1 VASGIEVA
9 RIICENNIALHHP
22 IEICAFSAEESS
34 RFGVGTIGSAVVA
47 GELNARSIDG
57 LQDKHGVKLGE
68 VLARL
73 GRNHDAINSSKRKP
87 SDFHAYLELHIEQG
101 PILENEGKKIGVVS
115 AISASTRLSV
125 KFLGRADHSGTTPMN
140 LRRDALTAAS
150 ELILAVEQICKAEA
164 GVVGTVGSISVS
176 PNAMNVVPGTVE
188 LGIDIRSVHANS
200 KKRVTNLVLDEAQKI
215 SSRRD
220 VQLETRIIK
229 EDEPVIL
236 NAEIVSLLEN
246 VCKSSRVP
254 YMRMISGAGHDAM
267 KIARLTK
274 CGVIFVPSKR
284 GLSHNPGEWT
294 DMKDIEAG
302 ANCLLDATLR
312 LAA

>member
-1 VASGIEVA
+1 
-9 RIICENNIALHHP
+9 
-22 IEICAFSAEESS
+22 
-34 RFGVGTIGSAVVA
+34 
-47 GELNARSIDG
+47 
-57 LQDKHGVKLGE
+57 
-68 VLARL
+68 
-73 GRNHDAINSSKRKP
+73 
-87 SDFHAYLELHIEQG
+87 
-101 PILENEGKKIGVVS
+101 
-115 AISASTRLSV
+115 
-125 KFLGRADHSGTTPMN
+125 MN

-164 GVVGTVGSISVS
+164 GEVVGTVGSISVS

-200 KKRVTNLVLDEAQKI
+200 KKRVTDLVMDEARKI

-220 VQLETRIIK
+220 LELETAIIK

-236 NAEIVSLLEN
+236 NAEIVSLFED
-246 VCKSSRVP
+246 VCKSSGVP
-254 YMRMISGAGHDAM
+254 YMRMVSGAGHDAM
-267 KIARLTK
+267 KMARLTK

-312 LAA
+312 LAT